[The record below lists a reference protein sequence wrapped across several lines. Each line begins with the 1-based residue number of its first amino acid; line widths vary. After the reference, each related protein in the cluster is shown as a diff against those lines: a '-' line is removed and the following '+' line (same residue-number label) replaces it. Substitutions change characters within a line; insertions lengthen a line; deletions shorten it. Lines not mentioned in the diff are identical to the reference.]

1 MAQDDLIDLDVLLDE
16 ELERQANP
24 PPIGQDLNLN
34 LDFDLLSQYGYT
46 QPDKLPPV
54 PIGGGV
60 GSQIVAAGG
69 SRFFN
74 QRAIQDAIFKGLEAG
89 DDRFLAPQYVD
100 LLPRGDRLGKLIDI
114 DYTGGPGFEVEKDV
128 GFLPGSLRTPTNIQR
143 VLQKYYKDKFNIP
156 RTYDYDVD
164 VDPTGSGF
172 TFMNPETGKREPVNA
187 PGMQLADLAV
197 FAEPLTAEIPA
208 AVAGAFAGTVG
219 GPAGPAV
226 TSVAAEAIA
235 SFAWRYSNLSYLK
248 EKYPTIFPEE
258 FNIAGRALADA
269 GLVALF
275 GGSAET
281 AFALVRAMSRATG
294 AVPVSRDAF
303 MAGYKKILDEGDL
316 DPKQLT
322 VPQIEAVGK
331 TELGDTIT
339 MPITRFKERG
349 LRAMAESGDDPELQK
364 LYQDQIDISQQKV
377 DDVLAGE
384 NVNAAPVT
392 GPERVKTGE
401 EIKELVFK
409 NIEKQKAPIR
419 QRYEDFKIQADNAFR
434 QLNAGELSPPEAGK
448 IIKDQLISLKEA
460 REELI
465 DNTYMDLAK
474 KNTNVEFNLGG
485 NFKKLV
491 AKELKNEQ
499 SLMMSD
505 RELVRTLKETLEKLE
520 TNPKLNYADFN
531 ANLKRIRKLKDQ
543 YILKNK
549 DAEVL
554 FGLEEELINVRSRA
568 FKNAKVKLNEIEAV
582 EKDYAKYVSEFT
594 QGTISSILKAA
605 DDKAGYDKFMNQL
618 LATSNTGD
626 DFTRALLSDIGFA
639 EGVSAI
645 KNGIKFAYR
654 EAVLK
659 EGEEFVPKTR
669 TSHDEFMRK
678 YGRIIDQFFDEAE
691 KEQFE
696 NAGNFARKFQLEQAR
711 EKELLQQIDSR
722 NIIAVDIMR
731 SAEPEF
737 IFKNL
742 WGPGNISKNVAIKEV
757 FDEFPEST
765 VAVRYKNLIGADMM
779 SKISNPD
786 GLISSSKLNKYLD
799 EYGDVL
805 EVWFDKGFTKT
816 MRNVADQIEPFE
828 LYTKSGGSAGEA
840 NMYASRA
847 LQQLARAYV
856 GLFTMPGR
864 FLTAFRQILEGTTQ
878 KRQTELLK
886 DPNALARVI
895 ERGDFFDNPAVRQ
908 LIRTLGKTQYRQ
920 DIFED
925 LPSGVDMEE
934 PDKDKISEQL
944 VERSLQLNMKKGGA
958 IQTQM
963 IPLKYNFGERS

>member
-1 MAQDDLIDLDVLLDE
+1 V
-16 ELERQANP
+16 
-24 PPIGQDLNLN
+24 
-34 LDFDLLSQYGYT
+34 
-46 QPDKLPPV
+46 
-54 PIGGGV
+54 
-60 GSQIVAAGG
+60 
-69 SRFFN
+69 
-74 QRAIQDAIFKGLEAG
+74 
-89 DDRFLAPQYVD
+89 
-100 LLPRGDRLGKLIDI
+100 
-114 DYTGGPGFEVEKDV
+114 
-128 GFLPGSLRTPTNIQR
+128 
-143 VLQKYYKDKFNIP
+143 
-156 RTYDYDVD
+156 
-164 VDPTGSGF
+164 
-172 TFMNPETGKREPVNA
+172 PVN
-187 PGMQLADLAV
+187 
-197 FAEPLTAEIPA
+197 
-208 AVAGAFAGTVG
+208 
-219 GPAGPAV
+219 
-226 TSVAAEAIA
+226 
-235 SFAWRYSNLSYLK
+235 K
-248 EKYPTIFPEE
+248 
-258 FNIAGRALADA
+258 
-269 GLVALF
+269 
-275 GGSAET
+275 
-281 AFALVRAMSRATG
+281 
-294 AVPVSRDAF
+294 DAF

-316 DPKQLT
+316 DPTQLT

-331 TELGDTIT
+331 KELGETIS
-339 MPITRFKERG
+339 MPASRFKERG
-349 LRAMAESGDDPELQK
+349 LRAIAESGDDPELQK
-364 LYQDQIDISQQKV
+364 LYQDQIGISQQKV

-392 GPERVKTGE
+392 GTEQVKTGQ
-401 EIKELVFK
+401 EIKELVFE

-419 QRYEDFKIQADNAFR
+419 AQYENFKTEADNAFR
-434 QLNAGELSPPEAGK
+434 QLNEGELSPPEAGK
-448 IIKDQLISLKEA
+448 IIKDQLISLKEG
-460 REELI
+460 REELL
-465 DNTYMDLAK
+465 DNAYINLAK

-491 AKELKNEQ
+491 ARELKNEQ

-568 FKNAKVKLNEIEAV
+568 FKNAKVNLKEIEIL
-582 EKDYAKYVSEFT
+582 EQDYAKYVSEFT

-639 EGVSAI
+639 EGISAI

-659 EGEEFVPKTR
+659 EGEEFVPKTK

-696 NAGNFARKFQLEQAR
+696 NAGNFARKFKFEQTK
-711 EKELLQQIDSR
+711 EKELLQQIDQR

-737 IFKNL
+737 IFKGL

-805 EVWFDKGFTKT
+805 EVWFDKDFTKT

-828 LYTKSGGSAGEA
+828 LYTKSGGSAGEVA
-840 NMYASRA
+840 NYTSRA
-847 LQQLARAYV
+847 LNQLARAYV

-864 FLTAFRQILEGTTQ
+864 FLTAIKQIMEGTTQ

-895 ERGDFFDNPAVRQ
+895 ERGEFFENPAVRQ

-925 LPSGVDMEE
+925 LPSGVDMQE
-934 PDKDKISEQL
+934 PDKDKVTEEL
-944 VERSLQLNMKKGGA
+944 LERSLQLNMKKGGA

-963 IPLKYNFGERS
+963 IPLKYNFGEGS